1 MKRILRRTALLV
13 AGALMLL
20 VGAPTAGATFPGSN
34 GRIAFESSQSG
45 TSQIYT
51 MDPDGSNV
59 VRLTNSAGE
68 DHAPSWS
75 PNGTIVVFDRT
86 TDAGSDMY
94 SINAGGTGERQLTTT
109 GVASVGTWSPDGSRI
124 AFTQSNGPNG
134 QMDIFTMNAD
144 GSNVVNVTNAL
155 LASEDKPSWSP
166 NGARLAFM
174 SNRTGVTQIFTANA
188 DGSGVTQLT
197 TDLQGDNEDPDWSP
211 DGSRIAFMSNRDSAS
226 LGTYFQ
232 IYTMD
237 AAGGGA
243 VRVSSEP
250 LDAELPSWSPDG
262 TKLLFT
268 SLFATGMSLVV
279 TNVDGSGRSE
289 IASGLASP
297 FPHWQP
303 IPAPYR
309 FAGYFAP
316 VENLPT
322 VNVANAGRAIPIK
335 FSLGGDRGMSIFAA
349 GSPSSQ
355 RIACDNGA
363 PLSTVTETATP
374 GASTL
379 SYDAATGRYTYV
391 WKTDVAWAGTC
402 RQFVLTLA
410 DGTSHPAS
418 FRFK

>member
-1 MKRILRRTALLV
+1 MRRIFKRTALLA
-13 AGALMLL
+13 AGTLVLL
-20 VGAPTAGATFPGSN
+20 VGAPAAGATFPGSN

-45 TSQIYT
+45 MSQIYT

-59 VRLTNSAGE
+59 VRLTNGTGA

-75 PNGTIVVFDRT
+75 ADGRTVVFDRT
-86 TDAGSDMY
+86 IGPDTDIYA
-94 SINAGGTGERQLTTT
+94 INADGTGERRLTTT

-144 GSNVVNVTNAL
+144 GSNVVNVTNT

-174 SNRTGVTQIFTANA
+174 SDRNGVMQIFTANA
-188 DGSGVTQLT
+188 DGTGVTQLT
-197 TDLQGDNEDPDWSP
+197 TVLQGDNEDPDWSP
-211 DGSRIAFMSNRDSAS
+211 DGTRIAFMSNRDSAS
-226 LGTYFQ
+226 LGTFFQ

-237 AAGGGA
+237 ATGGGA

-250 LDAELPSWSPDG
+250 TDAELPSWSPDG

-268 SLFATGMSLVV
+268 SLFETGMSIVV
-279 TNVDGSGRSE
+279 TNVDGSGRTE
-289 IASGLASP
+289 IASGLSSP

-303 IPAPYR
+303 LPVPYA

-322 VNVANAGRAIPIK
+322 VNVVGAGRAIPVK
-335 FSLGGDRGMSIFAA
+335 FSLGGDRGLSIFAA

-355 RIACDNGA
+355 RIACDNSA
-363 PLSTVTETATP
+363 PLSTVTETVNA

-379 SYDAATGRYTYV
+379 SYDSATGRYTYV
-391 WKTDVAWAGTC
+391 WKTDVAWARTC
-402 RQFVLTLA
+402 RQFVMTLA

>member
-1 MKRILRRTALLV
+1 MQSIFRRTALLA
-13 AGALMLL
+13 AGTLVLL
-20 VGAPTAGATFPGSN
+20 VGAPAAGATFPGSN
-34 GRIAFESSQSG
+34 GKIAFESSQSG

-59 VRLTNSAGE
+59 VRLTTGAGE

-75 PNGTIVVFDRT
+75 PNGKTVVFDRT
-86 TDAGSDMY
+86 TDAATDIY
-94 SINAGGTGERQLTTT
+94 TINADGTGERRLTTS

-144 GSNVVNVTNAL
+144 GSNIVNMTNT

-174 SNRTGVTQIFTANA
+174 SDRAGVTQIFTANP
-188 DGSGVTQLT
+188 DGTGVTQLT
-197 TDLQGDNEDPDWSP
+197 TALQGDNEDPDWSP

-226 LGTYFQ
+226 LGTFFQ

-237 AAGGGA
+237 AVGAGA

-262 TKLLFT
+262 AKLLFT
-268 SLFATGMSLVV
+268 SLFATGMSIVV

-303 IPAPYR
+303 LPAPYR
-309 FAGYFAP
+309 FSGYFAP

-322 VNVANAGRAIPIK
+322 MNVANAGRAIPIK
-335 FSLGGDRGMSIFAA
+335 FSLGGDRGMSIFAG

-355 RIACDNGA
+355 RVACDNGA
-363 PLSTVTETATP
+363 PLSIVNETASP

-379 SYDAATGRYTYV
+379 GYDDATGRYTYV
-391 WKTDVAWAGTC
+391 WKTDPAWVGTC
-402 RQFVLTLA
+402 RQLVVTLA

>member
-1 MKRILRRTALLV
+1 MKRILRHTALLV

-59 VRLTNSAGE
+59 VRLTSSAGE

-75 PNGTIVVFDRT
+75 PDGKTVVFDRT
-86 TDAGSDMY
+86 TDAGTDIY
-94 SINAGGTGERQLTTT
+94 TINADGTGERRLTASA
-109 GVASVGTWSPDGSRI
+109 VASVGTWSPAGSRI
-124 AFTQSNGPNG
+124 AFTQINGPNG

-144 GSNVVNVTNAL
+144 GSNVVNVTNTA
-155 LASEDKPSWSP
+155 ASEDKPSWSP

-174 SNRTGVTQIFTANA
+174 SDRTGVTQIFTANA
-188 DGSGVTQLT
+188 DGTAVAQLT
-197 TDLQGDNEDPDWSP
+197 TVLQGDNEDPDWSP
-211 DGSRIAFMSNRDSAS
+211 DGNRIAFMSNRDSAS

-237 AAGGGA
+237 ASGAGA
-243 VRVSSEP
+243 ARVSSEP
-250 LDAELPSWSPDG
+250 MDAELPSWSPDG

-268 SLFATGMSLVV
+268 SLFATGMSIVV
-279 TNVDGSGRSE
+279 SNVDGSGRTE

-303 IPAPYR
+303 LPAPYR

-322 VNVANAGRAIPIK
+322 VNLAAAGRAIPIK
-335 FSLGGDRGMSIFAA
+335 FSLGGDRGMSILAG

-355 RIACDNGA
+355 RVACDNGA
-363 PLSTVTETATP
+363 PLSTVTETAAP

-379 SYDAATGRYTYV
+379 TYDVATGRYTYI
-391 WKTDVAWAGTC
+391 WKTDPAWAGTC
-402 RQFVLTLA
+402 RQFVVTLA

>member
-1 MKRILRRTALLV
+1 MQSIFKRAALLAV
-13 AGALMLL
+13 GTLVLL
-20 VGAPTAGATFPGSN
+20 VGAPPAGATFPGSN

-75 PNGTIVVFDRT
+75 PNGAIVVFDRT
-86 TDAGSDMY
+86 TDAGADMY
-94 SINAGGTGERQLTTT
+94 SINADGTGERRLTTT
-109 GVASVGTWSPDGSRI
+109 AVASVGTWSPDGSRI

-166 NGARLAFM
+166 NGARL
-174 SNRTGVTQIFTANA
+174 
-188 DGSGVTQLT
+188 
-197 TDLQGDNEDPDWSP
+197 
-211 DGSRIAFMSNRDSAS
+211 AFMSNRDSAS

-335 FSLGGDRGMSIFAA
+335 FSLGGDRGMAIFAG

-355 RIACDNGA
+355 RVACDNGA
-363 PLSTVTETATP
+363 PLSMVTETATP